1 MVNVR
6 QTLLVLLLLTATS
19 VLAQTDKQWEVEA
32 ESEDA
37 RLDFRHDTVE
47 IRTPAGLTLWW
58 RRELTVPCVIEYE
71 AMVVVRDSTDRL
83 SDLNCFWMATDPE
96 AFMGSVFSRLEE
108 RHGVFKNA
116 SSLQLYYVGYGGN
129 SNTTTRFRR
138 YNAQPNPP
146 LIKEYTDSAHLL
158 QPNVWYRIRIE
169 ARYQYTCYYIN
180 DELLF
185 ECKDP
190 QSLTRGWFGFRT
202 TWSHCMIR
210 RFRADCNPAD

>member
-1 MVNVR
+1 MRAAVIA
-6 QTLLVLLLLTATS
+6 LLLLTATT
-19 VLAQTDKQWEVEA
+19 VLSQTKDSWKVEA
-32 ESEDA
+32 ESEDS
-37 RLDFRHDTVE
+37 RLDFRHDTIE

-58 RRELTVPCVIEYE
+58 RQELTTPCVIEYE

-96 AFMGSVFSRLEE
+96 CFDGSIFRHLKE
-108 RHGVFKNA
+108 RRGVFKNA
-116 SSLQLYYVGYGGN
+116 SSMQLYYVGYGGN

-138 YNAQPNPP
+138 YNGRPNPP
-146 LIKEYTDSAHLL
+146 LLQEYTDSAHLL

-169 ARYQYTCYYIN
+169 TRYQRTSYYVN

-185 ECKDP
+185 DYADP
-190 QSLTRGWFGFRT
+190 KSLTRGWFGFRT
-202 TWSHCMIR
+202 TWSHCLIR

>member
-1 MVNVR
+1 MMRFN
-6 QTLLVLLLLTATS
+6 LVLLLLLTAATLLS
-19 VLAQTDKQWEVEA
+19 QTNDLWKVEA
-32 ESEDA
+32 ESEDT

-58 RRELTVPCVIEYE
+58 RKELTTPCVIEYE

-83 SDLNCFWMATDPE
+83 SDLNCFWMARDPE
-96 AFMGSVFSRLEE
+96 LFSGNIFARLEE
-108 RHGVFKNA
+108 RRGVFKNA

-129 SNTTTRFRR
+129 HNTTTRFRR
-138 YNAQPNPP
+138 YNGQPDPP

-169 ARYQYTCYYIN
+169 TRYQHTSYYIN

-185 ECKDP
+185 DYQDP
-190 QSLTRGWFGFRT
+190 SSLTRGWFGFRT
-202 TWSHCMIR
+202 TWSHCLIR
-210 RFRADCNPAD
+210 RFRADCNPSD